1 MRRASSRL
9 LAGGLAIAI
18 VALASTMYQNK
29 VQRDF
34 SARTAF
40 ALGSVVRTGAFLGK
54 TRHSHSEWF
63 CWVEYQFSPE
73 GGAPRKNWGMWPDA
87 CDLKRETQVSIQYV
101 VGNPDTNRPAGGG
114 PSVPALLWWF
124 VAGVM
129 MVIGVLRRGSEE
141 TDG

>member
-1 MRRASSRL
+1 M
-9 LAGGLAIAI
+9 
-18 VALASTMYQNK
+18 
-29 VQRDF
+29 
-34 SARTAF
+34 
-40 ALGSVVRTGAFLGK
+40 
-54 TRHSHSEWF
+54 
-63 CWVEYQFSPE
+63 FSPE
-73 GGAPRKNWGMWPDA
+73 GGATRKNWGMWPDA
-87 CDLKRETQVSIQYV
+87 CDLTPETQVPIQYV